1 MTLASRNIP
10 DLHLVGAA
18 SGTQCLPLYRYTAAG
33 DRVDNITDWAL
44 AQFRARYPDHAAR
57 ITKHA
62 IFHYVYAVLHHPA
75 YRAKYERNLKRELPR
90 IPFYDDFPQWAA
102 WGEQLMA
109 LHLDYEQVAPY
120 PLAREDRD
128 LTGSANLSGLAPE
141 AAPDR
146 PQGGRRHRGGRGHH
160 PARRPGR
167 SVGVPAGHLLGAGM
181 GAGAPQRAHA
191 QGPDHPREV
200 QHLPVCRLQGA
211 GHRPAAAA

>member
-1 MTLASRNIP
+1 MERTWSSASPDPGSQKAVHDLGKLNIP
-10 DLHLVGAA
+10 DLHFLVGAA
-18 SGTQCLPLYRYTAAG
+18 GGTQCLPLYRYTAAG

-44 AQFRARYPDHAAR
+44 AQFQSHYTDHAPRNTQYAVR

-120 PLAREDRD
+120 PLARKTKTCQVSRSARA
-128 LTGSANLSGLAPE
+128 TGKRMAE
-141 AAPDR
+141 T
-146 PQGGRRHRGGRGHH
+146 
-160 PARRPGR
+160 
-167 SVGVPAGHLLGAGM
+167 
-181 GAGAPQRAHA
+181 
-191 QGPDHPREV
+191 
-200 QHLPVCRLQGA
+200 
-211 GHRPAAAA
+211 

>member
-1 MTLASRNIP
+1 MIVHRPYQQPDIFPIAGGENLVICFTNPGSQKPFMTLASRNIP

-18 SGTQCLPLYRYTAAG
+18 SGTECLPLYRYTAAG

-57 ITKHA
+57 ITKQA

-109 LHLDYEQVAPY
+109 LHLDYEQVTPY

-128 LTGSANLSGLAPE
+128 LTGLANL
-141 AAPDR
+141 
-146 PQGGRRHRGGRGHH
+146 
-160 PARRPGR
+160 
-167 SVGVPAGHLLGAGM
+167 
-181 GAGAPQRAHA
+181 
-191 QGPDHPREV
+191 
-200 QHLPVCRLQGA
+200 
-211 GHRPAAAA
+211 

>member
-1 MTLASRNIP
+1 MIDRLLTGHSVRRICYYRTVIFIDSLPAILRSFATHGERTGSSASPIQARRNRSWRLVSRNIP
-10 DLHLVGAA
+10 TCTCWRGR
-18 SGTQCLPLYRYTAAG
+18 GTQCLPLYRYTATG

-44 AQFRARYPDHAAR
+44 AQFRLPLPGSLQAR

-120 PLAREDRD
+120 PLAREDVD
-128 LTGSANLSGLAPE
+128 LTGLRKPVRSG
-141 AAPDR
+141 
-146 PQGGRRHRGGRGHH
+146 
-160 PARRPGR
+160 AR
-167 SVGVPAGHLLGAGM
+167 S
-181 GAGAPQRAHA
+181 HA
-191 QGPDHPREV
+191 
-200 QHLPVCRLQGA
+200 
-211 GHRPAAAA
+211 